1 MLFMAQFKLDKNC
14 ICVMVKESDFPSLF
28 WGKMF
33 FLLFEASAN
42 MRYFH
47 SCTGQLQCI
56 CLLIIAFQFNPASVS
71 FALVKNVFFF
81 KKNTFKSQNI
91 ICYTGIYHSNW
102 IVSICHRHQFR
113 LFYYI

>member
-71 FALVKNVFFF
+71 FALVKNVFFL
-81 KKNTFKSQNI
+81 KKILLKAKTSFVI
-91 ICYTGIYHSNW
+91 REFTTVTG
-102 IVSICHRHQFR
+102 
-113 LFYYI
+113 L